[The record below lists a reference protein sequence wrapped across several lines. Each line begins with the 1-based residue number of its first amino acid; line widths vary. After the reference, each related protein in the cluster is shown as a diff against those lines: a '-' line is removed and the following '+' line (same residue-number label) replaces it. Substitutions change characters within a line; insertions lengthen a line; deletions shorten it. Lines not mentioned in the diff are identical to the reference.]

1 MDERELCETYA
12 PRVRAFGI
20 RHLRD
25 AAAVDDLVQHVL
37 LAVLTAQREGRIE
50 DPSKLGAYVLGTARY
65 AVMDLRRGEARRR
78 RVAERAALPEGYVPS
93 YPGVERLRLEHCLGE
108 LEPRDRAVV
117 LASFLDDRDADEI
130 GAAMQLTAGN
140 VRVIRH
146 RALAKLHDCVGR
158 PA

>member
-25 AAAVDDLVQHVL
+25 AAAADDLVQVVL
-37 LAVLTAQREGRIE
+37 LAVLAAYRAGRIE
-50 DPSKLGAYVLGTARY
+50 NLGAYVLGTARN
-65 AVMDLRRGEARRR
+65 AVMDIRRGEARQRK
-78 RVAERAALPEGYVPS
+78 VAERAALPDGYIPS
-93 YPGVERLRLEHCLGE
+93 YPGVDRLRLENCLGE
-108 LEPRDRAVV
+108 LEARDRSVV

-130 GAAMQLTAGN
+130 AAAMQLSTGN

-146 RALAKLHDCVGR
+146 RALAKLHDCVER
-158 PA
+158 A

>member
-25 AAAVDDLVQHVL
+25 GAAADDLVQFVL
-37 LAVLTAQREGRIE
+37 LAVINALRAGRVDDTARI
-50 DPSKLGAYVLGTARY
+50 GAYVLGTARN
-65 AVMDLRRGEARRR
+65 AVMDMRRGEARQRK
-78 RVAERAALPEGYVPS
+78 VAERAALPEGYTPS
-93 YPGVERLRLEHCLGE
+93 YAGVDRMRLEHCLGE
-108 LEPRDRAVV
+108 LETRDRSVV

-130 GAAMQLTAGN
+130 GAAMKLSAGN

-146 RALAKLHDCVGR
+146 RALAKLHDCVER